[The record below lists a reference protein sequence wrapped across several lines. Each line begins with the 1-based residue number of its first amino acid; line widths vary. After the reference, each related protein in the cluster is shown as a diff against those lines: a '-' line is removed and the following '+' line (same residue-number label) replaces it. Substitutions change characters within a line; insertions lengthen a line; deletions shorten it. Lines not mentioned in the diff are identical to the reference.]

1 MGEQVMGNRLLA
13 SCVAA
18 GALCVGSVSGA
29 HAAEGGF
36 YFGMSGGMASQDL
49 SKKALDVNGALI
61 VADSLAED
69 DFSLLSYEPSDFDD
83 NDAAWALQVGYQWG
97 SYFAVE
103 LGYVNLG
110 DAMHAADILV
120 SDDLVILEDIDTTVS
135 TRFRNSGITAA
146 AVGIFPLGQH
156 FEVHGRGGV
165 LFARSRIRQKV
176 DSEDSEALRVVPFEL
191 RGNSTDLFA
200 GLGAAWNI
208 NPSYSL
214 RVEYTRYLNVGDEE
228 KTLETDIDLISLTL
242 LFR

>member
-1 MGEQVMGNRLLA
+1 MSNRLLA
-13 SCVAA
+13 SCATAV
-18 GALCVGSVSGA
+18 ALCVGSVSGA
-29 HAAEGGF
+29 HAAEGRF
-36 YFGMSGGMASQDL
+36 YFGISGGMASQDL
-49 SKKALDVNGALI
+49 SKKALDTNVGLI
-61 VADSLAED
+61 VADSLADD
-69 DFSLLSYEPSDFDD
+69 DFSLLSYVPSDFDD

-110 DAMHAADILV
+110 DATHAADIVV
-120 SDDLVILEDIDTTVS
+120 SDDLGVFADIDTTVS
-135 TRFRNSGITAA
+135 TRFRNTGITAA

-156 FEVHGRGGV
+156 FEIHGRGGV
-165 LFARSRIRQKV
+165 LFARNRIRQTV
-176 DSEDSEALRVVPFEL
+176 DSEDSGALGVVPFEL

-214 RVEYTRYLNVGDEE
+214 RVEYTRYLDVGDED
-228 KTLETDIDLISLTL
+228 KTLETDIDLISLNL